1 MKNMKKVLAVL
12 LTLVM
17 VLSLVL
23 PASAAN
29 KLEEIGF
36 EQIDNSAVKTDL
48 SGRAVE
54 DTTEAPQYSSSEI
67 VRVSI
72 VLEGASTIEAGYSTS
87 GIAENAEAMA
97 YRETLEQ
104 QQAKMEQK
112 ISREVLGGKKLDV
125 VWNLTLAANIISANV
140 AYGKIDE
147 IKAIDGVEDVVI
159 EQCYEPAVVG
169 KNEAD
174 PDMAT
179 SSEMIGSGTAYL
191 DGYTGAGMRIA
202 IIDTGVDTKHRSFNA
217 GAYEYSLAQNAKEK
231 GMTTEEYIKSLDLLD
246 VAEIT
251 AKMDKLNIGPFLAKE
266 GISADQ
272 LYVSSKIPFGFNY
285 IDGNLTIDHL
295 HDKEGEHGSHVAG
308 IATANAY
315 VPDGEGY
322 VNALEATFVQGVAP
336 DAQLIPMKVFGK
348 GGGAYDS
355 DYMAAIEDAIVLGCD
370 AINLS
375 LGSGNPG
382 SSYSGKYQAIMDS
395 LAESDTVVVMS
406 AGNSGAWM
414 EKVANGIPYLYH
426 DDVSMATN
434 GSPGSYTNSFTVASV
449 DNIGTTGMFLNVGEL
464 VISFSETDYTNAP
477 IATLDKSEDKSG
489 TEYDYVYFNNYAVD
503 KEGNNQ
509 LTDYANITAG
519 KIVFVSRGDSSFSAK
534 HMAVAEVGGAAC
546 IVCNNAS
553 GVINMDLSDSTATIP
568 CVSILLAD
576 AEAVL
581 AGSEIVTNDAGDFL
595 YATGKI
601 TVSGKTTTGIVSDT
615 YTMSDFSSW
624 GVPGSLQ
631 LKPEITA
638 PGGNIYSVGGAFI
651 SAENGQLTFGDNASY
666 ESMSG
671 TSMAAPQVTGMSALV
686 MQYIEESGIDAS
698 AYGMTKRAL
707 AQSLLMSTAVPVIEE
722 DSGYYYS
729 VMKQGAG
736 VANVGNAVSAE
747 SFIKVDGQDDGKVKV
762 ELYDDPDRTGVYTAS
777 FSINNLTEDALTYNL
792 SAVFFTQNIF
802 AYDGVLYLNTWTA
815 GMDTYTSWK
824 VDGVTALPTAEIAQ
838 FDFDGDGDTDVDD
851 ASILMDLITG
861 KVTEIENEEFADVD
875 ADGEVATADV
885 YTLLKLVSST
895 KVTVPAGGSVKV
907 ELTFALSEDQKEFFD
922 AYYTSGAYIEGFI
935 YATPD
940 ASVEGVEGVEHS
952 IPVFGFYGNWSDAS
966 MYDVGTLAE
975 YLYGTET
982 RYPYLPD
989 SQNRPQKATNYMT
1002 ITYAGDGNEYP
1013 YVGNP
1018 LAVDDEYLPE
1028 RNGFNNMNGDML
1040 YKYYFSVIRNA
1051 GAAKYLVSDAETG
1064 EVYME
1069 QVFDGG
1075 VDSAFYDANGGS
1087 WRGTQYQVSLGWR
1100 GTDAEGNK
1108 LREGTTVNISLVL
1121 APEYYLTEDGG
1132 CDWDALGEGAY
1143 LTTMT
1148 TIDNTA
1154 PELTGVFRSVQ
1165 DKKLIISAVDNE
1177 YISAIAVYDMT
1188 GEKVLSYAVPN
1199 QMTPGKEQTVEIDL
1213 NDVEDENLL
1222 VAVYDYAMNMTTYK
1236 LIYSNDNTADAKT
1249 ESVKLDPTELEILAG
1264 NTAKITATVEPWI
1277 VNDPLVWTSSD
1288 ETVATVSAN
1297 GVVTAV
1303 GKGECVITATSVLSP
1318 EISATCNVTVETLDY
1333 TILGLLQD
1341 EDGNPVSFEWDL
1353 AEDTRWTK
1361 IADLENNVSSATV
1374 SYDSDDP
1381 IAYVMDFT
1389 DSFTPRK
1396 VNVSTGEVLE
1406 EGTGTQ
1412 IPYWDMA
1419 TSIFTDADDN
1429 ELIHGVYGPYLFVC
1443 EDPMAPS
1450 TYGYDLSILLSNIT
1464 GANYLVAVESLGFDG
1479 NTSNPGEII
1488 YALDDAGYLWLM
1500 KYVPGNEPDQQLVI
1514 NNYIA
1519 TDLEVDFPGYGNF
1532 MLCSMILTADYSG
1545 FALSYFDG
1553 ETNVIYMLEPAMD
1566 GDNVYFAS
1574 TRVGDVGQE
1583 VWPAPLLEVE
1593 PNATDIEEVPVGS
1606 IADLIT
1612 ANTTPIAVLT
1622 EKEAA
1627 VQLAPFGTAPA
1638 KGSTNAVTVEVAAG
1652 EKPTD
1657 PDTATVK
1664 ITADEAVNHGLY
1676 TISYNADEVEF
1687 VSAESNAQV
1696 FSVNA
1701 AEGKVV
1707 IGFASEKAIEKDGL
1721 IATLTFKNKD
1731 DVSSSELT
1739 IEEPEKDAETE
1750 DLLITFG
1757 PDTCYFETFTDCTDA
1772 WYHEAVDFAVSNGL
1786 MGGVGNSQFDPN
1798 GNMTRAMMV
1807 TVLYR
1812 MAGSPAVSGP
1822 SSFTDVPEDTWYS
1835 DAVAWAQDNGIV
1847 LGVLANKFAPN
1858 AYVTREQIATILW
1871 RYENQPKAEADLS
1884 AFADA
1889 DSISDYAVE
1898 AMTWAVSE
1906 GIFNGDNGNLKPT
1919 DCATRAEFAC
1929 IVMRYLEGSYNCANV
1944 E

>member
-17 VLSLVL
+17 VFSLVL
-23 PASAAN
+23 PAAAAN
-29 KLEEIGF
+29 KPEEVGF
-36 EQIDNSAVKTDL
+36 EQIDNSTVKTDL
-48 SGRAVE
+48 SGRVVE
-54 DTTEAPQYSSSEI
+54 GTAEAPQYSSSDI

-72 VLEGASTIEAGYSTS
+72 VLEGASTIDAGYSTS
-87 GIAENAEAMA
+87 GIADNTEAMA

-112 ISREVLGGKKLDV
+112 ISAEVLGGKKLDV

-140 AYGKIDE
+140 AYGKIDD
-147 IKAIDGVEDVVI
+147 IKAVDGVKNVVI
-159 EQCYEPAVVG
+159 EQCYEPAVIS
-169 KNEAD
+169 KDEAD

-179 SSEMIGSGTAYL
+179 SSEMIGSGAAYL

-202 IIDTGVDTKHRSFNA
+202 IIDTGVDTDHRSFNA
-217 GAYEYSLAQNAKEK
+217 GAFEYSLAQNAAEK
-231 GMTTEEYIKSLDLLD
+231 GMTTEAYIESLDLLD
-246 VAEIT
+246 AAEIAT
-251 AKMDKLNIGPFLAKE
+251 KMDQLNIGPFLAAK
-266 GISADQ
+266 GVSADQ

-285 IDGNLTIDHL
+285 IDGNLIINHL
-295 HDKEGEHGSHVAG
+295 SDKQEEHGSHVSG

-315 VPDGEGY
+315 VPEGEGY
-322 VNALEATFVQGVAP
+322 VKALGTTFVQGVAP
-336 DAQLIPMKVFGK
+336 DAQLITMKVFGK

-370 AINLS
+370 SINLS

-382 SSYSGKYQAIMDS
+382 SSYSDDYQAIMDS

-414 EKVANGIPYLYH
+414 ENVANGMPYLYN

-434 GSPGSYTNSFTVASV
+434 GSPGSFTNSFTVASV

-464 VISFSETDYTNAP
+464 SFAFSETDYTNAP

-489 TEYDYVYFNNYAVD
+489 TEYDYVFFNNYGAD
-503 KEGNNQ
+503 GDGNNQ

-519 KIVFVSRGDSSFSAK
+519 KVVFVSRGTSSFYQK
-534 HMAVAEVGGAAC
+534 HMAVEEVGGAAC
-546 IVCNNAS
+546 IVYNNAA
-553 GVINMDLSDSTATIP
+553 GEINMNLEGSTATIP
-568 CVSILLAD
+568 CVSITLDNAK
-576 AEAVL
+576 AVL
-581 AGSEIVTNDAGDFL
+581 SVSEVVTNDAGDFL

-601 TVSGKTTTGIVSDT
+601 TVSGKTSTGIVSDT
-615 YTMSDFSSW
+615 YTMSSFSSW

-651 SAENGQLTFGDNASY
+651 SSENGQLTYGDHASY

-686 MQYIEESGIDAS
+686 MQYIEESDIDAS

-707 AQSLLMSTAVPVIEE
+707 AQSLLMSTAVPVIEQ

-792 SAVFFTQNIF
+792 SADFFTQDIF
-802 AYDGVLYLNTWTA
+802 AYDGALYLDTWTA
-815 GMDTYTSWK
+815 GMDTYASWK

-851 ASILMDLITG
+851 ASALMDLITG
-861 KVTEIENEEFADVD
+861 KVTEIENQEFADVD

-895 KVTVPAGGSVKV
+895 KVTVPAGGSVQV

-940 ASVEGVEGVEHS
+940 ASAEGVEGVEHS

-975 YLYGTET
+975 YWYGTET

-989 SQNRPQKATNYMT
+989 SDGYPEMFTNYMT
-1002 ITYAGDGNEYP
+1002 ITYAGDSGEYF
-1013 YVGNP
+1013 YFGNP
-1018 LAVDDEYLPE
+1018 MWDDDEYLPE

-1040 YKYYFSVIRNA
+1040 YKYYFSAIRNA
-1051 GAAKYLVSDAETG
+1051 GMAKYVISDAETG

-1069 QVFDGG
+1069 QELGA
-1075 VDSAFYDANGGS
+1075 VDSAYYYVNGGQ
-1087 WRGTQYQVSLGWR
+1087 WRGTQYKLNLGWR

-1108 LREGTTVNISLVL
+1108 LPEGTTVNISLVL
-1121 APEYYLTEDGG
+1121 APEYYVNEDGSY
-1132 CDWDALGEGAY
+1132 DWDALGEGAY

-1154 PELTGVFRSVQ
+1154 PELTGVYRSVQ
-1165 DKKLIISAVDNE
+1165 DKKLIISAQDNE
-1177 YISAIAVYDMT
+1177 YISVIAVYDMT
-1188 GEKVLSYAVPN
+1188 GEEELGFAAPN
-1199 QMTPGKEQTVEIDL
+1199 QMTPGEEQTVEIDL
-1213 NDVEDENLL
+1213 NDVEDEKLI

-1236 LIYSNDNTADAKT
+1236 LIYSNDNPTDEKT
-1249 ESVKLDPTELEILAG
+1249 TSIELDPTELTILAG

-1277 VNDPLVWTSSD
+1277 VTDPLVWTSSD
-1288 ETVATVSAN
+1288 ETVATVNAS
-1297 GVVTAV
+1297 GIVTAV

-1318 EISATCNVTVETLDY
+1318 EISATCDVTVETVDY
-1333 TILGLLQD
+1333 AILGLLQD
-1341 EDGNPVSFEWDL
+1341 EDGNPMSFEWDL
-1353 AEDTRWTK
+1353 AEDARWTK
-1361 IADLENNVSSATV
+1361 IADLENSICSATL
-1374 SYDSDDP
+1374 SWNEDALT
-1381 IAYVMDFT
+1381 AYVMDSS
-1389 DSFTPRK
+1389 DSLTMREI
-1396 VNVSTGEVLE
+1396 NVLTGETVA
-1406 EGTGTQ
+1406 TGAGCDV
-1412 IPYWDMA
+1412 PYWDMA
-1419 TSIFTDADDN
+1419 TSIFGDADDN
-1429 ELIHGVYGPYLFVC
+1429 DMVNAIYGYYVIPWQN
-1443 EDPMAPS
+1443 PMAPGVS
-1450 TYGYDLSILLSNIT
+1450 AFNISSALAKYT
-1464 GANYLVAVESLGFDG
+1464 GANYLVAVESAGYYYDEEDQAHAEL
-1479 NTSNPGEII
+1479 IW
-1488 YALDDAGYLWLM
+1488 ALDDAGYLWLFELTAA
-1500 KYVPGNEPDQQLVI
+1500 GNFYLF
-1514 NNYIA
+1514 NFYA
-1519 TDLEVDFPGYGNF
+1519 TDLDVEFPGYDNF
-1532 MLCSMILTADYSG
+1532 MQCSLVEATDGS
-1545 FALSYFDG
+1545 ALFLSHFDG
-1553 ETNVIYMLEPAMD
+1553 ETNVIYMLEPVLDAD
-1566 GDNVYFAS
+1566 GRYIAGFAS
-1574 TRVGDVGQE
+1574 TRVGDVGQD
-1583 VWPAPLLEVE
+1583 VWPAPLLAVE
-1593 PNATDIEEVPVGS
+1593 PNATEIGDADDGLAQRVQHNEALADVVVEQEEVSPV
-1606 IADLIT
+1606 
-1612 ANTTPIAVLT
+1612 
-1622 EKEAA
+1622 
-1627 VQLAPFGTAPA
+1627 APFGTAPA
-1638 KGSTNAVTVEVAAG
+1638 KGSVNAVTVDVAPG

-1657 PDTATVK
+1657 PSTATVK

-1701 AEGKVV
+1701 TEGKVV

-1731 DVSSSELT
+1731 DVSGSELT
-1739 IEEPEKDAETE
+1739 IEEPEKDTE
-1750 DLLITFG
+1750 PDDLLITFG
-1757 PDTCYFETFTDCTDA
+1757 PDDCYFETFTDCTDE

-1871 RYENQPKAEADLS
+1871 RYENQPKAEADLA

-1929 IVMRYLEGSYNCANV
+1929 IVMRYLEGSYNCANMK
-1944 E
+1944 

>member
-17 VLSLVL
+17 VFSLVL
-23 PASAAN
+23 PAAAAN
-29 KLEEIGF
+29 KPEEVGF

-48 SGRAVE
+48 SGRVVE
-54 DTTEAPQYSSSEI
+54 GTAEAPQYSSSEI

-179 SSEMIGSGTAYL
+179 SSEMIGSGAAYL

-202 IIDTGVDTKHRSFNA
+202 IIDTGVDTEHRSFNA

-251 AKMDKLNIGPFLAKE
+251 AKMDKLNIGPFLTKE

-272 LYVSSKIPFGFNY
+272 LYVNSKIPFGFNY
-285 IDGNLTIDHL
+285 IDENLIIDHV
-295 HDKEGEHGSHVAG
+295 HDKEGEHGSHVSG

-395 LAESDTVVVMS
+395 LAESNTVVVMS

-464 VISFSETDYTNAP
+464 SFAFSETDYTNAP
-477 IATLDKSEDKSG
+477 IASLDKSEDKSG
-489 TEYDYVYFNNYAVD
+489 TEYDYVFFNNYAVD

-519 KIVFVSRGDSSFSAK
+519 KIVFVSRGDSSFSEK

-568 CVSILLAD
+568 CVSITQAD
-576 AEAVL
+576 SDAVL
-581 AGSEIVTNDAGDFL
+581 AVSEVVTNDAGDFL

-651 SAENGQLTFGDNASY
+651 SSENGQLTFGDNASY

-802 AYDGVLYLNTWTA
+802 AYDGVLYLDTWTA

-838 FDFDGDGDTDVDD
+838 FDFDGDGDTDIDD
-851 ASILMDLITG
+851 ASALMDLITG

-940 ASVEGVEGVEHS
+940 ASAEGVEGVEHS

-1040 YKYYFSVIRNA
+1040 YKYYFSAIRNA
-1051 GAAKYLVSDAETG
+1051 GMAKYVITDAETG

-1069 QVFDGG
+1069 QELGA
-1075 VDSAFYDANGGS
+1075 VDSAYYYANAGQ
-1087 WRGTQYQVSLGWR
+1087 WRGTQYKMNLGWR

-1108 LREGTTVNISLVL
+1108 LPEGTTVNISLVL
-1121 APEYYLTEDGG
+1121 APEYYVNEDGSY
-1132 CDWDALGEGAY
+1132 DWDALGEGAY

-1154 PELTGVFRSVQ
+1154 PELTGVYRSVQ
-1165 DKKLIISAVDNE
+1165 DKKLIISAQDNE
-1177 YISAIAVYDMT
+1177 YISVIAVYDMT
-1188 GEKVLSYAVPN
+1188 GEKELRFAAPN

-1213 NDVEDENLL
+1213 NDVEDENLI

-1236 LIYSNDNTADAKT
+1236 LIYSNDNPADEKT
-1249 ESVKLDPTELEILAG
+1249 TSIELDPTELEILAG

-1288 ETVATVSAN
+1288 ETVATVNAS
-1297 GVVTAV
+1297 GIVTGV

-1318 EISATCNVTVETLDY
+1318 EISATCNVVVETVDY

-1341 EDGNPVSFEWDL
+1341 EDGNPMSFEWDL
-1353 AEDTRWTK
+1353 AEATRWTK
-1361 IADLENNVSSATV
+1361 IADLEDSICSATLSRNEDV
-1374 SYDSDDP
+1374 RT
-1381 IAYVMDFT
+1381 AYVMDST
-1389 DSFTPRK
+1389 DSLTMREI
-1396 VNVSTGEVLE
+1396 NVKTGETVA
-1406 EGTGTQ
+1406 TGAGCAA
-1412 IPYWDMA
+1412 PYWDMA
-1419 TSIFTDADDN
+1419 TSIFGDADGNDMVN
-1429 ELIHGVYGPYLFVC
+1429 AIYGYYFIPWQN
-1443 EDPMAPS
+1443 PMAP
-1450 TYGYDLSILLSNIT
+1450 GLSAWNVSNALAKYT
-1464 GANYLVAVESLGFDG
+1464 GANYLVAIASAGYYYDSKDQVDAELLW
-1479 NTSNPGEII
+1479 
-1488 YALDDAGYLWLM
+1488 ALDDAGYVWLFEQTAADAF
-1500 KYVPGNEPDQQLVI
+1500 YLFNFFP
-1514 NNYIA
+1514 
-1519 TDLEVDFPGYGNF
+1519 TDLDVDFPGYSDF
-1532 MLCSMILTADYSG
+1532 MQCSMVESDNGL
-1545 FALSYFDG
+1545 FLSHFDG
-1553 ETNVIYMLEPAMD
+1553 ETNVIYMLEPVVNNGRIA
-1566 GDNVYFAS
+1566 GFTA
-1574 TRVGDVGQE
+1574 TRVGDVGQD
-1583 VWPAPLLEVE
+1583 VWPATLLEVE
-1593 PNATDIEEVPVGS
+1593 PNATDIEGEPVGS

-1622 EKEAA
+1622 EKETA

-1701 AEGKVV
+1701 TEGKVV
-1707 IGFASEKAIEKDGL
+1707 IGFATEKAIEKDGL

-1739 IEEPEKDAETE
+1739 IEEPEKDGETE

-1757 PDTCYFETFTDCTDA
+1757 PDVCYFETFTDCTDA
-1772 WYHEAVDFAVSNGL
+1772 WYHEAVDFAVANGL
-1786 MGGVGNSQFDPN
+1786 MGGVGNGQFDPN

-1847 LGVLANKFAPN
+1847 LGVLAHKFAPD
-1858 AYVTREQIATILW
+1858 AFVTREQIATILW